1 MTCDDVELALVV
13 GEGLSAE
20 AKEHLAGCEK
30 CSVFQVEAAQV
41 VQDAALPPLSATEK
55 ASLSGLAPR
64 VHHAWK
70 QRDRQRGFVRRFA
83 GLAVAA
89 CMGAAVASAALMPS
103 LSQRALPNSTT
114 SDDSEWAL
122 PSTEL
127 TAADTED
134 ELDFEVSWPTPDTNT
149 Y

>member
-1 MTCDDVELALVV
+1 MSSSRCVV

-20 AKEHLAGCEK
+20 AKEHLLGCEK

-41 VQDAALPPLSATEK
+41 VQDGALPPLSATEK

-83 GLAVAA
+83 GLAIAA
-89 CMGAAVASAALMPS
+89 CMGAAVASAALDAEPVAERCS
-103 LSQRALPNSTT
+103 STTT

-122 PSTEL
+122 SVSR
-127 TAADTED
+127 ADD
-134 ELDFEVSWPTPDTNT
+134 RRHR
-149 Y
+149 